1 MRPYPIITAL
11 VLLGMTLNAQTSI
24 SGVVNSYHKVIEIIP
39 AKACVRVDNPSGLV
53 FNDRV
58 MMIQMKGAT
67 VTTTNNSTFGTV
79 SSLNNAGNYEIG
91 TICSVRGDSVF
102 LFKQLL
108 RSYTVTDKVQL
119 VRIPQYTNALV
130 TDSLK
135 AMPWDSA
142 SGKGGVLAIWTSDNL
157 VLNAPVSASSSGYRG
172 GNYLTSNGTCFD
184 FTAPNNYYYNA
195 TVLTPQDGAY
205 KGESVAS
212 LTVAY
217 SGGKGAVANGGG
229 GGNNHNNGGGGGSNS
244 SAGGNGGGNSSTSGC
259 TVSNP
264 GKGGYALSNNSGAK
278 LFLGGGGGAGH
289 ANSGL
294 PSTGGGRGGGILF
307 IQANT
312 LYSNGYKIL
321 ANGQDGGSTLGDGA
335 SGGGGGGSVILN
347 INSYADDL
355 NIEAKGGNGGSEND
369 DATSGKCYGE
379 GGGGGGGLIYF
390 KGSIPAGINSVSG
403 GVKGS
408 KLNSLNCGTITA
420 GTAGSNGTT
429 ITNYSFA
436 ESSTLSTG
444 CGTILPVPLLQFGA
458 RNTMGSIIIEWKIAE
473 NTPGTKVFLERNWN
487 NSEWLIIQS
496 TGLSSS
502 ASQYSYKDKNLPE
515 GVYQYRL
522 KLLRADGSFNF
533 SVISTVIVTG
543 NISLLVF
550 PNPVSSYLTIVYPFK
565 AGSEIRIIDAMGKL
579 VWNKKTLYNTPMIR
593 QNVSIFPKGVYQ
605 IMTEGTSKCF
615 IVQ

>member
-1 MRPYPIITAL
+1 
-11 VLLGMTLNAQTSI
+11 MTLNAQTSI
-24 SGVVNSYHKVIEIIP
+24 SGVVNSYHRVIEIIP
-39 AKACVRVDNPSGLV
+39 AKACVRVDNPSGLL

-67 VTTTNNSTFGTV
+67 VTATNNSTFGTV
-79 SSLNNAGNYEIG
+79 TSTNNAGNYEIG
-91 TICSVRGDSVF
+91 TICSVRGDSIF

-130 TDSLK
+130 TDSLQ

-142 SGKGGVLAIWTSDNL
+142 SGKGGVLAIWVSDNL
-157 VLNAPVSASSSGYRG
+157 ALNAPVSVSEAGYKGGSYATSSGFC
-172 GNYLTSNGTCFD
+172 SNFG
-184 FTAPNNYYYNA
+184 APNGYYYNA
-195 TVLTPQDGAY
+195 TTLAPQDGAY
-205 KGESVAS
+205 KGESVAD
-212 LTVAY
+212 LTVLY

-244 SAGGNGGGNSSTSGC
+244 SAGGNGGGNSSASGC
-259 TVSNP
+259 TTANP
-264 GKGGYALSNNSGAK
+264 GRGGYALNNNSGAK
-278 LFLGGGGGAGH
+278 LYMGGGGGAGH

-312 LYSNGYKIL
+312 LYSNGFKIL

-355 NIEAKGGNGGSEND
+355 NIEVKGGNGGSEND

-403 GVKGS
+403 GAKGS

-429 ITNYSFA
+429 VTNYSFA
-436 ESSTLSTG
+436 ESSTLSSA
-444 CGTILPVPLLQFGA
+444 CGTVLPVGLLNFSA
-458 RNTMGSIIIEWKIAE
+458 RNAINTVIIEWKTAD
-473 NTPGTKVFLERNWN
+473 NAPGIKAFLERNWN
-487 NSEWLIIQS
+487 NSSWSVIQS
-496 TGLSSS
+496 YTLSS
-502 ASQYSYKDKNLPE
+502 AAVQYRYDDKDLPA
-515 GVYQYRL
+515 GFYQYRL
-522 KLLRADGSFNF
+522 KMVKADGSISYSN
-533 SVISTVIVTG
+533 ISTAKLTG
-543 NISLLVF
+543 NISLFVF
-550 PNPVSSYLTIVYPFK
+550 PNPASSQLTIVHPFEP
-565 AGSEIRIIDAMGKL
+565 GSEVSMIDAMGQQ
-579 VWNKKTLYNTPMIR
+579 VWNKKILSPAPLLR
-593 QNVSIFPKGVYQ
+593 QDISFLPKGVYRV
-605 IMTEGTSKCF
+605 MTGAASKCF
-615 IVQ
+615 VVE

>member
-11 VLLGMTLNAQTSI
+11 VLLGVTLNAQTSI
-24 SGVVNSYHKVIEIIP
+24 SGVINSYHKIIDIIP
-39 AKACVRVDNPSGLV
+39 AKACVRVDNSSGLV

-58 MMIQMKGAT
+58 MIIQMKGAT

-79 SSLNNAGNYEIG
+79 TSLNNAGNYEIG

-108 RSYTVTDKVQL
+108 RSYTVSDKVQL

-142 SGKGGVLAIWTSDNL
+142 SGKGGVLALWVTDNL
-157 VLNAPVSASSSGYRG
+157 VLNAPVSVSSSGYTG
-172 GNYLTSNGTCFD
+172 GSYLTSNGTAL
-184 FTAPNNYYYNA
+184 TLQHRIIITIMP
-195 TVLTPQDGAY
+195 TVLAPQDGAY

-264 GKGGYALSNNSGAK
+264 GRGGYALSNNSGAK

-321 ANGQDGGSTLGDGA
+321 ANGQDGGNTLGDGA
-335 SGGGGGGSVILN
+335 SGGGGGGSIILN
-347 INSYADDL
+347 INSYADAV

-369 DATSGKCYGE
+369 DNTSGKCYGE
-379 GGGGGGGLIYF
+379 GGGGSGGVIYF
-390 KGSIPAGINSVSG
+390 KGSVPAGISTVAG
-403 GVKGS
+403 GAKGN

-429 ITNYSFA
+429 VTNYSFT
-436 ESSTLSTG
+436 ESSTLSNS
-444 CGTILPVPLLQFGA
+444 CGTVLPVGVLNFSA
-458 RNTMGSIIIEWKIAE
+458 RNSMNTVIIEWKTAD
-473 NTPGTKVFLERNWN
+473 NAPGTKAFLERNWN
-487 NSEWLIIQS
+487 NSSWSLLQS
-496 TGLSSS
+496 YTLSSS
-502 ASQYSYKDKNLPE
+502 TAQYRYEDRDLPA
-515 GVYQYRL
+515 GLYQYRL
-522 KLLRADGSFNF
+522 KIVKADGSH
-533 SVISTVIVTG
+533 
-543 NISLLVF
+543 
-550 PNPVSSYLTIVYPFK
+550 
-565 AGSEIRIIDAMGKL
+565 
-579 VWNKKTLYNTPMIR
+579 
-593 QNVSIFPKGVYQ
+593 
-605 IMTEGTSKCF
+605 
-615 IVQ
+615 